1 MRVRKMNSKG
11 YILVV
16 DDEEDILVSFKE
28 ILEDEGYKV
37 DISPNPKEAVELVKQ
52 NDYDLIISDLK
63 MPQMSGDQFLKE
75 VRKYNQIS
83 SFIVLTA
90 YGTVET
96 AVDCMKHG
104 AFDYLSKPIDFNQE
118 SVWDTIDQAIEVV
131 RMKKNALYYKNYLN
145 AIKSS
150 SVLDSII
157 TVNPTMQEIKEYIKK
172 IASFDFTVL
181 IYGESGVGKELIAK
195 AIHQLSNRKNRI
207 FLPINCATISK
218 DVMESEFFGAKK
230 GVYTG
235 AESDRPGILEMA
247 DGGTVFLDE
256 ISELPLDL
264 QAKFLRFLQDK
275 EVRRIGDTVSKK
287 VDVRVIAATN
297 KDLKQL
303 VKEGKFREDLYFRLE
318 GLKIEI
324 PPLRERRKDIS
335 LLAYHFL
342 EDFNKNYSTDIKGF
356 TEEALQLLINY
367 NWEGNVR
374 QLQNVVRE
382 ACILALAKKE
392 YIDVTCIPSY
402 ISGQDNSKA
411 MIFDYNLAKKL
422 NDIDFTTRY
431 LKNLLALTKGNIS
444 KAARLANIERQSLQK
459 LLKKYGVNPKEFRS

>member
-1 MRVRKMNSKG
+1 MKSKG

-75 VRKYNQIS
+75 VRKYNQTS

-104 AFDYLSKPIDFNQE
+104 AFDYLSKPIDFNQK
-118 SVWDTIDQAIEVV
+118 SVWDTIDQAIEVA
-131 RMKKNALYYKNYLN
+131 RMKKNAIYYKNYLN

-150 SVLDSII
+150 SVLDCII
-157 TVNPTMQEIKEYIKK
+157 TVNPIMQEIKEYIKK
-172 IASFDFTVL
+172 IAGFDFTVL

-287 VDVRVIAATN
+287 VDVRVIVATN

-431 LKNLLALTKGNIS
+431 LKNLLSFTKGNIS

-459 LLKKYGVNPKEFRS
+459 LLKKYGVNPEEFRS

>member
-1 MRVRKMNSKG
+1 MNSKG

-75 VRKYNQIS
+75 VRKYNQTS

-118 SVWDTIDQAIEVV
+118 SVWDTIDQAIEVA
-131 RMKKNALYYKNYLN
+131 RMKKNAIYYKNYLN

-172 IASFDFTVL
+172 IAGFDFTVL

-324 PPLRERRKDIS
+324 PPLRERREDIP

-431 LKNLLALTKGNIS
+431 LKNLLSFTKGNIS

-459 LLKKYGVNPKEFRS
+459 LLKKYGVNPEEFRS

>member
-1 MRVRKMNSKG
+1 MNSKG

-37 DISPNPKEAVELVKQ
+37 DISSNPKEAVELVKQ

-75 VRKYNQIS
+75 VRKYNQTS

-118 SVWDTIDQAIEVV
+118 SVWDTIDQAIEVA
-131 RMKKNALYYKNYLN
+131 RMKKNAIYYKNYLN

-150 SVLDSII
+150 SVLDCII

-172 IASFDFTVL
+172 IAGFDFTVL

-324 PPLRERRKDIS
+324 PPLRERREDIP

-431 LKNLLALTKGNIS
+431 LKNLLSFTKGNIS

-459 LLKKYGVNPKEFRS
+459 LLKKYGVNPEEFRS